1 MRRIVLAVVLA
12 VLLAP
17 LAAEAQQARQGARV
31 SRVGSILSNHPAVP
45 DKDVWSI
52 QAFLEGLG
60 LATIRR

>member
-1 MRRIVLAVVLA
+1 MRWIGLAVVLA